1 MAFGPLADMAP
12 RNAALQRA
20 KAKEEFLSRQGP
32 GFVGKLF
39 GGVDDPRLSGEQ
51 NTAARRQAVLQGGFQ
66 GLMAAGQGANAFS
79 TIGAIGAGAG
89 AERMALNQQLGEANA
104 DLRPDLESETQIVEL
119 IGSDGFKHKFVINKR
134 TGEQIADLGPSDEL
148 EAKDPFDL
156 RSPVKVMRSNGD
168 IIFAFPDLKSGTFR
182 DSAGQI
188 LAGVVPVPSE
198 MNLRTRKFI
207 DAAGN
212 EFEVLFDP
220 RTGQDVEGSARPT
233 GLPDGEGDDQDDM
246 RLAGAIDR
254 NVDTLT
260 RILTPRGMK
269 PYGVILTLA
278 AKSDWTRALVPS
290 DLQIFNAAAQDILSR
305 VIRSRS
311 GAQASDKEV
320 ARLEQFAIPLP
331 GDEPDTVIFKLQFMR
346 QIAQDLRGGRD
357 PYDRVRDPS
366 QPDGLAKA
374 PTGSNPY
381 ASRYN
386 SLVPEDK

>member
-12 RNAALQRA
+12 RNEALQRA
-20 KAKEEFLSRQGP
+20 KAKEEFLARQGP

-39 GGVDDPRLSGEQ
+39 GGVDDPRLSGAQ
-51 NTAARRQAVLQGGFQ
+51 NEAARKQAVLQGGFQ
-66 GLMAAGQGANAFS
+66 GLLTAGQGGNVFS

-89 AERMALNQQLGEANA
+89 QERLAQNEALGEAAN

-119 IGSDGFKHKFVINKR
+119 IGADGLKHKFVINKR
-134 TGEQIADLGPSDEL
+134 TGEQIADLGPSDILDE
-148 EAKDPFDL
+148 PTDL
-156 RSPVKVMRSNGD
+156 RSPIKVMRPNGD
-168 IIFAFPDLKSGTFR
+168 IVFAFPDVKGGGFR
-182 DSAGQI
+182 GENGEI
-188 LAGVVPVPSE
+188 LVGVTPLPAD

-220 RTGQDVEGSARPT
+220 RTGEDIEGSVRPT
-233 GLPDGEGDDQDDM
+233 GLPTDGEDGDDLM
-246 RLAGAIDR
+246 LAGAIDR

-269 PYGVILTLA
+269 PYGVILTKLA
-278 AKSDWTRALVPS
+278 QNDWTRALAPS

-331 GDEPDTVIFKLQFMR
+331 GDDPETVIFKLQFMR

-374 PTGSNPY
+374 PTGANPH

-386 SLVPEDK
+386 SLVPPGSEE

>member
-12 RNAALQRA
+12 RNEALQRA
-20 KAKEEFLSRQGP
+20 KAKEEFLARQGP

-39 GGVDDPRLSGEQ
+39 GGVDDPRLSGAQ
-51 NTAARRQAVLQGGFQ
+51 NEAARKQAVLQGGFQ
-66 GLMAAGQGANAFS
+66 GLLTAGQGGNVFS

-89 AERMALNQQLGEANA
+89 QERLAQNEALGEAAN

-119 IGSDGFKHKFVINKR
+119 IGADGLKHKFVINKR
-134 TGEQIADLGPSDEL
+134 TGEQIADLGPSDILDE
-148 EAKDPFDL
+148 PTDL
-156 RSPVKVMRSNGD
+156 RSPIKVMRPNGD
-168 IIFAFPDLKSGTFR
+168 IVFAFPDVKGGGFR
-182 DSAGQI
+182 GENGEI
-188 LAGVVPVPSE
+188 LVGVTPLPAD

-220 RTGQDVEGSARPT
+220 RTGDDIEGSVRPT
-233 GLPDGEGDDQDDM
+233 GLPTDGEDGDDLM
-246 RLAGAIDR
+246 LAGAIDR

-269 PYGVILTLA
+269 PYGVILTKLA
-278 AKSDWTRALVPS
+278 QNDWTRALAPS

-331 GDEPDTVIFKLQFMR
+331 GDDPETVIFKLQFMR

-374 PTGSNPY
+374 PTGANPH

-386 SLVPEDK
+386 SLVPPGSEE